1 MEIFFSI
8 VAVLSLIFCSV
19 IIIDKTIFDKRIRDI
34 ENGMTGKEV
43 EKVTGR
49 KFITVKGVDGDK
61 IKTQLQ
67 KAYNSNTYTSITDK
81 KREIKNEMAIEK
93 SILGILT
100 TVG

>member
-19 IIIDKTIFDKRIRDI
+19 IIIDRTIFDKRIRDI

-49 KFITVKGVDGDK
+49 KLQIIK
-61 IKTQLQ
+61 IEKD
-67 KAYNSNTYTSITDK
+67 TYYARLTSILTIFK
-81 KREIKNEMAIEK
+81 YRLVFFNGRLISKQRE
-93 SILGILT
+93 
-100 TVG
+100 